1 MNKIISVLIGINFL
15 VLTGCST
22 NAPVTSKKV
31 GSVTKEQV
39 VTIKKGT
46 VTSIKNVAI
55 QGKTSNAGR
64 TVGSVTGSIIG
75 SAVPYGGILGSL
87 IGGAVGGETEKAASK
102 KAGYEISLELEGGD
116 KVVVTQLAETKFK
129 TGDKV
134 RLIITDNVARVAHLQ
149 DNS

>member
-1 MNKIISVLIGINFL
+1 MNKFISVVIGINFL
-15 VLTGCST
+15 VLAGCST
-22 NAPVTSKKV
+22 NAPVTSNKP

-39 VTIKKGT
+39 VTVKKGT

-134 RLIITDNVARVAHLQ
+134 QLIMQNNVARVAHLQ

>member
-1 MNKIISVLIGINFL
+1 MNKIISMFIGINFL
-15 VLTGCST
+15 LLAGCSS
-22 NAPVTSKKV
+22 NAPVTTNKV
-31 GSVTKEQV
+31 GTVQKQKV
-39 VTIKKGT
+39 VTIKQGT
-46 VTSIKNVAI
+46 VTAIKDVAI

-75 SAVPYGGILGSL
+75 SAVPYGGIFGSI
-87 IGGAVGGETEKAASK
+87 IGSAVGGEAEKAAAK
-102 KAGYEISLELEGGD
+102 KAGYEISLDLEGGD

>member
-1 MNKIISVLIGINFL
+1 M
-15 VLTGCST
+15 
-22 NAPVTSKKV
+22 NAPVSTNKV
-31 GSVTKEQV
+31 GTVQKQQV
-39 VTIKKGT
+39 VTIKQGT
-46 VTSIKNVAI
+46 VTAIKDVAI

-64 TVGSVTGSIIG
+64 TVGSITGSVLG
-75 SAVPYGGILGSL
+75 SAVPYAGSILGSL
-87 IGGAVGGETEKAASK
+87 IGGAVGGEAEKAATK
-102 KAGYEISLELEGGD
+102 KAGYEISLALEGGD